1 MGIIRGGIENNEE
14 ENGFKDL
21 WEKEKAAVQAQ
32 ASHAKKEI
40 MTLVE
45 KYKPRILE
53 ELKKFKTVVIEEGKG
68 LVIEMLGD
76 AIKIII
82 RGGIENNEEEN
93 GFKDLWEK
101 VKAAVEAQ
109 ASHVKKEIMTLVE
122 KYKPRIL
129 EELKK
134 FKTV

>member
-1 MGIIRGGIENNEE
+1 M
-14 ENGFKDL
+14 
-21 WEKEKAAVQAQ
+21 KAAVEAQ

-82 RGGIENNEEEN
+82 KGGIENNDEES
-93 GFKDLWEK
+93 GFKDRMLRTFSLLSF
-101 VKAAVEAQ
+101 A
-109 ASHVKKEIMTLVE
+109 H
-122 KYKPRIL
+122 IL
-129 EELKK
+129 LNVWPGILHPIAP
-134 FKTV
+134 TDMQDL